1 MHMISE
7 KLVRYNEN
15 SVQSNRLM
23 AYALI
28 EMNKENDF
36 MMEQI
41 AEGITYQQKALDLV
55 MQEVDQEQEGD
66 QKKIALIN

>member
-7 KLVRYNEN
+7 KLIQYNAN

-41 AEGITYQQKALDLV
+41 ADGITYQ
-55 MQEVDQEQEGD
+55 
-66 QKKIALIN
+66 

>member
-1 MHMISE
+1 MSEDLEKQFQVIAEEFRFYKTLGLMHKISE
-7 KLVRYNEN
+7 KLVQYNDN
-15 SVQSNRLM
+15 SVLSNRLM

-41 AEGITYQQKALDLV
+41 ADGITYL
-55 MQEVDQEQEGD
+55 
-66 QKKIALIN
+66 